1 MSDNQNTCA
10 VGDESCKRCEKLPYV
25 IIIVLLI
32 IISVLA
38 FLVGKNYNTIFNKQ
52 NTIDLSTTT
61 TENWSWAVTSDIV
74 IKVVWDKRCPNCPTS
89 AITDSLK
96 KVPFLAW
103 AKFEEV
109 DFLDKWVKE
118 LVKANEIK
126 TLPAYLLNTN
136 NISDKDFV
144 SYLTKTPTGLYS
156 LNVWSKFDPLWEI
169 CNNNKDDNDDWL
181 ADCKD
186 PKCSADISCAPKVDK
201 PVADLYIMSYCP
213 YWLQAQKWYLEVMSK
228 LWKVADVNVKFVQ
241 YVMHEQKE
249 ADENV
254 VQYCI
259 QKEQK
264 DKYLPYLNC
273 YLKEEWKW
281 AACRKEAKVD
291 EKKLSTC
298 IDTTK
303 KQYKV
308 DEKMKDSTKQFP
320 DFDINKDEAIKAWV
334 QWSPTFVLNG
344 IKLDSV
350 WRNAKAYADAIC
362 STFKNKPK
370 ECEQTFQNI
379 NFDPMFGFTS
389 NGSNASSGCGK

>member
-1 MSDNQNTCA
+1 MSENQNTTCA

-52 NTIDLSTTT
+52 SNIVTTSNWTGEVVSDL
-61 TENWSWAVTSDIV
+61 V
-74 IKVVWDKRCPNCPTS
+74 IKVIWDKRCSDCQTS
-89 AITDSLK
+89 TITDSLK

-109 DFLDKWVKE
+109 DFLDEWVKDI
-118 LVKANEIK
+118 VKANEIK
-126 TLPAYLLNTN
+126 ALPAYLLSNN

-144 SYLTKTPTGLYS
+144 SYLTKTPAGLYS

-169 CNNNKDDNDDWL
+169 CNNGTDDNDDWL

-186 PKCSADISCAPKVDK
+186 TKCSADISCAPKVDR

-213 YWLQAQKWYLEVMSK
+213 YGLQAQKWYLEVMSK
-228 LWKVADVNVKFVQ
+228 LSSVADINVKFVQ
-241 YVMHEQKE
+241 YIMHEQKE

-264 DKYLPYLNC
+264 QTYTKYLNC
-273 YLKEEWKW
+273 FLAEEWKW
-281 AACRKEAKVD
+281 AACRKEAKID
-291 EKKLSTC
+291 EKKLTSC
-298 IDTTK
+298 IDKTK
-303 KQYKV
+303 KDFKV
-308 DEKMKDSTKQFP
+308 DEKMKDTSKQFP
-320 DFDINKDEAIKAWV
+320 DFDLNKEEALKAWV

-344 IKLDSV
+344 IKLDKV
-350 WRNAKAYADAIC
+350 WRNAKAYAEAIC

-370 ECEQTFQNI
+370 ECEQEFQNV

-389 NGSNASSGCGK
+389 NGSNANSWCAQ